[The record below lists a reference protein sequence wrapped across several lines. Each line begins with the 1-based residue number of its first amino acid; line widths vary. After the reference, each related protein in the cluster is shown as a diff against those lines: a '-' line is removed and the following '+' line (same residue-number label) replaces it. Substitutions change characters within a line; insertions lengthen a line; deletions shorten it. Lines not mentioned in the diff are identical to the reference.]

1 MGFSDLPPDPP
12 TDLQG
17 PPMPA
22 LVSGTSQ
29 EFLGEKPLPRVIRDR
44 GMVFILGPAGVGKST
59 VALTLAGDEA
69 LSLTEN
75 EVLGALKDQ
84 VREREWTKRLLN
96 AHSLLLECP
105 CFLDR
110 RPAALDALRAFLRLR
125 AGGGRRTIVV
135 EAASGTAM
143 ERLMEA
149 VHPGYRATIV
159 LRFPVG
165 RGRLRFAKRL
175 CTELQI
181 SEMNATET
189 TTLDPWTYAAVKS
202 ALTSGQF

>member
-29 EFLGEKPLPRVIRDR
+29 EFIGEKPLPRVIRDR
-44 GMVFILGPAGVGKST
+44 RMLFILGPGGVGKTT
-59 VALTLAGDEA
+59 VAQTLAGEDA
-69 LSLTEN
+69 LPLSESD
-75 EVLGALKDQ
+75 VLGALNEQ
-84 VREREWTKRLLN
+84 TRTREWSP
-96 AHSLLLECP
+96 HSSIAPSVLLECP

-110 RPAALDALRAFLRLR
+110 RPAARDALRTLLRLR
-125 AGGGRRTIVV
+125 AGGGRRTVVV
-135 EAASGTAM
+135 EAESGTSM
-143 ERLMEA
+143 ERIMEA

-165 RGRLRFAKRL
+165 RGSCAFAKRL
-175 CTELQI
+175 CSDLGIGHESAQATTEI
-181 SEMNATET
+181 H
-189 TTLDPWTYAAVKS
+189 PWTYAAVRA
-202 ALTSGQF
+202 ALTADG

>member
-29 EFLGEKPLPRVIRDR
+29 EFLGQKPLPRVIRDR

-59 VALTLAGDEA
+59 VALSLAGDEA
-69 LSLTEN
+69 LSLTES
-75 EVLGALKDQ
+75 EVLGALKDH
-84 VREREWTKRLLN
+84 VREREWTERLLN
-96 AHSLLLECP
+96 SHRLLLECP

-110 RPAALDALRAFLRLR
+110 RPAALDALRTFLRLR

-175 CTELQI
+175 CTDLQI

-202 ALTSGQF
+202 ALTSEQS

>member
-29 EFLGEKPLPRVIRDR
+29 EFIGGKPLPRVIRDR
-44 GMVFILGPAGVGKST
+44 GMVFILGPSGVGKTT
-59 VALTLAGDEA
+59 VAQTLAGDEA
-69 LSLTEN
+69 LQLTEAD
-75 EVLGALKDQ
+75 VL
-84 VREREWTKRLLN
+84 E
-96 AHSLLLECP
+96 SLSAQARARTWSSPLTDASSVLLECP

-110 RPAALDALRAFLRLR
+110 RPAAQDALRTLLRLR

-135 EAASGTAM
+135 EADSGTAM

-159 LRFPVG
+159 LRFPIG

-175 CTELQI
+175 CRELNI
-181 SEMNATET
+181 DDENAQAT
-189 TTLDPWTYAAVKS
+189 TTLRPWTYTAVKA
-202 ALTSGQF
+202 ALTSVT

>member
-17 PPMPA
+17 PPLPA

-29 EFLGEKPLPRVIRDR
+29 EFLGQKPLPRVIRDR
-44 GMVFILGPAGVGKST
+44 SMVFILGPDGVGKST
-59 VALTLAGDEA
+59 VARTLAGEKALILADGDVLDE
-69 LSLTEN
+69 LSDHARTRQWTTRLTQT
-75 EVLGALKDQ
+75 A
-84 VREREWTKRLLN
+84 
-96 AHSLLLECP
+96 SLLLECP

-110 RPAALDALRAFLRLR
+110 RPAAMDALRTLLRLR

-135 EAASGTAM
+135 EAGSGTAM
-143 ERLMEA
+143 ETVMEA

-159 LRFPVG
+159 LRFPIG

-175 CTELQI
+175 CHELGISDVAARDTTEI
-181 SEMNATET
+181 E
-189 TTLDPWTYAAVKS
+189 PWTYATVKT
-202 ALTSGQF
+202 ALTTEQQ